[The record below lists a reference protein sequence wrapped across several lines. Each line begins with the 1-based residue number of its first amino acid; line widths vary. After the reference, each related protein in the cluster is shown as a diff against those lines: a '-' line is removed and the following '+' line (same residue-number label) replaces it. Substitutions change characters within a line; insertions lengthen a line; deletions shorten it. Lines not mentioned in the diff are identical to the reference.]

1 MCQQWAAGLPCSFGK
16 NCNYAHGHGQ
26 LKKFLAIQAQAGA
39 EKAEKSP
46 GSNDVD
52 SDKIEPKKVLE
63 QENVSPEGKPEWVA
77 QLIRN
82 SNKTVQQ
89 TKSTE
94 IQVELI
100 TSNNENFPK
109 ISDKEDNLKDDNYGS
124 EKSNL
129 STQRGT
135 DQEGEKFSDTE
146 ADYGLSQLNIEAEEE
161 RGSVVVVSPFNDSNE
176 QVNSKIR
183 IDSQK

>member
-1 MCQQWAAGLPCSFGK
+1 MCQNWERGIPCTFGK

-26 LKKFLAIQAQAGA
+26 LKKFLARQAYAEA
-39 EKAEKSP
+39 EKLEKSP
-46 GSNDVD
+46 S
-52 SDKIEPKKVLE
+52 SDEGDFDKVEPKKVLE
-63 QENVSPEGKPEWVA
+63 QENVSPEGKPEWVS
-77 QLIRN
+77 QMIRN
-82 SNKTVQQ
+82 ANVAVQK

-94 IQVELI
+94 IQVELVV
-100 TSNNENFPK
+100 SNNENFPK

-124 EKSNL
+124 ESSNL

-135 DQEGEKFSDTE
+135 DQEGEKFSDNE

-161 RGSVVVVSPFNDSNE
+161 RSGVVVVSPFNDSNE
-176 QVNSKIR
+176 QVDSKIR

>member
-1 MCQQWAAGLPCSFGK
+1 MCQNWERGIPCTFGK

-26 LKKFLAIQAQAGA
+26 LKKFLAKQAQAEA
-39 EKAEKSP
+39 EKADKSP
-46 GSNDVD
+46 GSDDVD
-52 SDKIEPKKVLE
+52 SDKIEPIKVIE

-89 TKSTE
+89 TKTTE

-161 RGSVVVVSPFNDSNE
+161 RSSVVVVSPFNESSE
-176 QVNSKIR
+176 QVDSIIR

>member
-1 MCQQWAAGLPCSFGK
+1 MCQNWERGIPCTFGK

-26 LKKFLAIQAQAGA
+26 LKKFLAKQALAEA
-39 EKAEKSP
+39 EKAEKTPAS
-46 GSNDVD
+46 DEVD
-52 SDKIEPKKVLE
+52 SENIEPKKVLE
-63 QENVSPEGKPEWVA
+63 QEIVSPEGKPEWVA

-82 SNKTVQQ
+82 SSMTVQR
-89 TKSTE
+89 TKSKE
-94 IQVELI
+94 IQVGLI
-100 TSNNENFPK
+100 VSTNENFPK

-135 DQEGEKFSDTE
+135 DQEGEKFSDNE

-161 RGSVVVVSPFNDSNE
+161 RGGVVVVSPFNDSYQ
-176 QVNSKIR
+176 QVDAKIR
-183 IDSQK
+183 IESK